1 MVLKHHLPLIGRKTE
16 RIVLTKNAS
25 EQTLLISNR
34 DLTVNPAI
42 KKIKEKFLLAN
53 IADEPRANNEERI
66 KIMRTTTVVLRIVTR
81 LRHLTS
87 ILTWAKPHVKIRIT
101 NPKVMSNHQ
110 RPFRL
115 LSIMI
120 ANATFAMIPI
130 IWQTLAHK
138 KANIS
143 TRLNPSFKLTK
154 AL

>member
-1 MVLKHHLPLIGRKTE
+1 M
-16 RIVLTKNAS
+16 AS
-25 EQTLLISNR
+25 
-34 DLTVNPAI
+34 
-42 KKIKEKFLLAN
+42 

-81 LRHLTS
+81 LRHLTN

-110 RPFRL
+110 QPFRL

-120 ANATFAMIPI
+120 ANATFAMILI

-138 KANIS
+138 KASIS
-143 TRLNPSFKLTK
+143 TRLKPSFKLTK